1 MGRMNISIEDML
13 RQTIEMLFEEDITD
27 PLVLDPYFQAIIDF
41 SDHFDDI
48 SYTDVVNMITETAE
62 RKNFENGIIA
72 AQFMNL
78 LRQLRKGPWMYL
90 EKPAADSWAII

>member
-1 MGRMNISIEDML
+1 ML
-13 RQTIEMLFEEDITD
+13 RQTIEMLFEEANTD
-27 PLVLDPYFQAIIDF
+27 PLLLNPYFQAIIDF

-48 SYTDVVNMITETAE
+48 SHTDVVNMITETAE

-90 EKPAADSWAII
+90 EPTPSNSWVTV